1 MRRDESY
8 FRRPL
13 DGAHA
18 KIDRLLR
25 ILAMVDREVCA
36 ARVAQVTPD
45 GVTSKLLSRARH
57 LAEIHAPARSL
68 PIATVGGLLEGNYG
82 GRGRGELALRALHVE
97 PEVGHA
103 VEAAA
108 ERCESR
114 AAVRSEH
121 QEARR
126 RPIPGR
132 P

>member
-36 ARVAQVTPD
+36 ARVAQV
-45 GVTSKLLSRARH
+45 GVTSKLLSRAWH
-57 LAEIHAPARSL
+57 LAEIHAPALSL
-68 PIATVGGLLEGNYG
+68 PFATVGGLLEGNYG